1 MHAKEFN
8 ERYPVGSHFVY
19 MPNRILRGGP
29 IVKTVGVARD
39 SSEATVV
46 EINVKPWF
54 ANIKSLDA
62 VN

>member
-8 ERYPVGSHFVY
+8 ERYPVGSCFFY

-29 IVKTVGVARD
+29 IVTTVDVARD
-39 SSEATVV
+39 LSEATVV